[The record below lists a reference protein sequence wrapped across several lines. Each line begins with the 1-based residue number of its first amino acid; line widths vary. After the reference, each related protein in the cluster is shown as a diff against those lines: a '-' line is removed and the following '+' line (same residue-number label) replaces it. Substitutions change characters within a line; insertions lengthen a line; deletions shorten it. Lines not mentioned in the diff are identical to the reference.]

1 MMDCC
6 KRLILGLMVCAMGG
20 GAVDASQV
28 RINVTD
34 TNAMERVLLD
44 RTNNVTVL
52 NYSTKLTSTSGG
64 GGCPLEI

>member
-1 MMDCC
+1 
-6 KRLILGLMVCAMGG
+6 MGG

-64 GGCPLEI
+64 AVPWRFELRNKGLTH